1 MNLQIS
7 SEPQEATSTE
17 LDSVSIIPLGG
28 LGEFGKNMMVYEFG
42 QDIVIVDAGIMFPE
56 HHTPGIDLI
65 VNNIE
70 YLVEHRDKIRGVV
83 ITHAHEDHMG
93 GLSFLL
99 REINNIPV
107 YATKLT
113 LALASGRLKEY
124 HLLSQAELHTIDTD
138 APLELG
144 CFNIEFINVT
154 HSVPDAVTLAI
165 HTPVGTIVHTSD
177 FKFDQTP
184 IDNRPTDLHKLAAI
198 GAKGVRLLLSDST
211 NVDRSGF
218 SPSER
223 SIFEKLDQIFR
234 QTENRLFLCTFSSSL
249 HRIQQFIDLA
259 VSHRRLVAI
268 TGRSM
273 ISNIRTASEL
283 GYLNLPPHL
292 LIDIKDV
299 ERFAPHEVLVLS
311 TGSQGEPRSA
321 MALMATNRHSIL
333 KINPE
338 DTVVISARQIPGNE
352 QAIGQMI
359 DNLLR
364 REAIVIHENNAD
376 IHVSGHGAY
385 EDLKLMLSLVRPNCF
400 VPLHGEYRHLVE
412 HAKLAE
418 LTGVPPQNIIVAENG
433 DRVRLNLV
441 DCYLDGQVP
450 AGAVF
455 IDGKT
460 ESTND
465 IVLHD
470 RRLLSSDGIVVPVI
484 HLDPQGQL
492 VSPVDLV
499 TRGFVHLDVSEDLIS
514 ESKQI
519 VTQLIQDLDDTIR
532 NQPEKIQEQIRLV
545 LRRFLKN
552 QTGKIPIILS
562 SISQLGST
570 NNELLDFSE
579 SEKQP
584 NEKSQNSEI

>member
-1 MNLQIS
+1 MQTS

-70 YLVEHRDKIRGVV
+70 YLVEHRNKIRGVV

-99 REINNIPV
+99 REINIPV

-138 APLELG
+138 TPLELG

-299 ERFAPHEVLVLS
+299 ERFAPNEVLVLS

-400 VPLHGEYRHLVE
+400 VPLHGEYRHLIE

-460 ESTND
+460 ESTSD

-470 RRLLSSDGIVVPVI
+470 RRLLSSDGIVVPVV
-484 HLDPQGQL
+484 HLDRQGQL

-519 VTQLIQDLDDTIR
+519 VTQLIQDLDNTIKK
-532 NQPEKIQEQIRLV
+532 QPEKIQEQIRLV

-562 SISQLGST
+562 SISQPSST
-570 NNELLDFSE
+570 ENKLLDFSE
-579 SEKQP
+579 SENQTR
-584 NEKSQNSEI
+584 EKSQNSEI

>member
-1 MNLQIS
+1 MQTS

-70 YLVEHRDKIRGVV
+70 YLVEHRNKIRGVV

-99 REINNIPV
+99 REINIPV

-299 ERFAPHEVLVLS
+299 ERFAPNEVLVLS

-400 VPLHGEYRHLVE
+400 VPLHGEYRHLIE

-455 IDGKT
+455 VDGKT
-460 ESTND
+460 ESTSD

-470 RRLLSSDGIVVPVI
+470 RRLLSSDGIVVPVV
-484 HLDPQGQL
+484 HLDRQGQL

-499 TRGFVHLDVSEDLIS
+499 TRGFVHLDVSEDLII

-519 VTQLIQDLDDTIR
+519 VTQLIQDLDDTIK

>member
-1 MNLQIS
+1 MQTS

-70 YLVEHRDKIRGVV
+70 YLVEHRNKIRGVV

-138 APLELG
+138 TPLELG

-299 ERFAPHEVLVLS
+299 ERFAPNEVLVLS

-400 VPLHGEYRHLVE
+400 VPLHGEYRHLIE

-460 ESTND
+460 ESTSD

-470 RRLLSSDGIVVPVI
+470 RRLLSSDGIVVPVV
-484 HLDPQGQL
+484 HLDRQGQL

-499 TRGFVHLDVSEDLIS
+499 TRGFVHLDVSEDLII

-519 VTQLIQDLDDTIR
+519 VTQLIQDLDDTIK

-562 SISQLGST
+562 SISQPSST
-570 NNELLDFSE
+570 ENKLLDFSE
-579 SEKQP
+579 SENQTR
-584 NEKSQNSEI
+584 EKSQDSEI

>member
-1 MNLQIS
+1 MQTS

-70 YLVEHRDKIRGVV
+70 YLVEHRNKIRGVV

-99 REINNIPV
+99 REINIPV

-138 APLELG
+138 TPLELG

-299 ERFAPHEVLVLS
+299 ERFAPNEVLVLS

-400 VPLHGEYRHLVE
+400 VPLHGEYRHLIE

-460 ESTND
+460 ESTSD

-470 RRLLSSDGIVVPVI
+470 RRLLSSDGIVVPVV
-484 HLDPQGQL
+484 HLDRQGQL

-499 TRGFVHLDVSEDLIS
+499 TRGFVHLDVSEDLII

-519 VTQLIQDLDDTIR
+519 VTQLIQDLDDTIK

-562 SISQLGST
+562 SISQPSST
-570 NNELLDFSE
+570 ENELLDFSE
-579 SEKQP
+579 SENQTR
-584 NEKSQNSEI
+584 EKSQNSEI

>member
-1 MNLQIS
+1 MQTS

-42 QDIVIVDAGIMFPE
+42 QDIIIVDAGIMFPE
-56 HHTPGIDLI
+56 RHTPGIDLI

-70 YLVEHRDKIRGVV
+70 YLVEHRNKIRGVV

-99 REINNIPV
+99 REINIPV

-138 APLELG
+138 TPLELG

-299 ERFAPHEVLVLS
+299 ERFAPNEVLVLS

-400 VPLHGEYRHLVE
+400 VPLHGEYRHLIE

-460 ESTND
+460 ESTSD

-470 RRLLSSDGIVVPVI
+470 RRLLSSDGIVVPVV
-484 HLDPQGQL
+484 HLDRQGQL

-519 VTQLIQDLDDTIR
+519 VTQLIQDLDDTIK

-545 LRRFLKN
+545 LRRFQKN
-552 QTGKIPIILS
+552 QTRKIPIILS
-562 SISQLGST
+562 SISQPSST
-570 NNELLDFSE
+570 ENELQDFSE
-579 SEKQP
+579 SENQTR
-584 NEKSQNSEI
+584 EKSQNSEI

>member
-1 MNLQIS
+1 MQTS

-70 YLVEHRDKIRGVV
+70 YLVEHRNKIRGVV

-99 REINNIPV
+99 REINIPV

-138 APLELG
+138 TPLELG

-198 GAKGVRLLLSDST
+198 GAKGVRILLSDST

-249 HRIQQFIDLA
+249 HRIQQCIDLA

-299 ERFAPHEVLVLS
+299 ERFAPNEVLVLS

-400 VPLHGEYRHLVE
+400 VPLHGEYRHLIE

-460 ESTND
+460 ESTSD

-470 RRLLSSDGIVVPVI
+470 RRLLSSDGIVVPVV
-484 HLDPQGQL
+484 HLDRQGQL

-499 TRGFVHLDVSEDLIS
+499 TRGFVHLDVSEDLII

-519 VTQLIQDLDDTIR
+519 VTQLIQDLDDTIK

-562 SISQLGST
+562 SISQPSSPE
-570 NNELLDFSE
+570 NKLLDFSE
-579 SEKQP
+579 SENQTR
-584 NEKSQNSEI
+584 EKSQNSEI

>member
-1 MNLQIS
+1 MQTS

-28 LGEFGKNMMVYEFG
+28 LGEFGKNMMAYEFG

-70 YLVEHRDKIRGVV
+70 YLVEHRNKIRGVV

-99 REINNIPV
+99 REINIPV

-124 HLLSQAELHTIDTD
+124 RLLSQAELHTINTD

-299 ERFAPHEVLVLS
+299 ERFAPNEVLVLS
-311 TGSQGEPRSA
+311 TGSQGESRSA

-400 VPLHGEYRHLVE
+400 VPLHGEYRHLIE

-460 ESTND
+460 ESTSD

-470 RRLLSSDGIVVPVI
+470 RRLLSSDGIVVPVV
-484 HLDPQGQL
+484 HLDRQGQL

-519 VTQLIQDLDDTIR
+519 VTQLIQDLDDTIK

-562 SISQLGST
+562 SISQPSST
-570 NNELLDFSE
+570 ENELLDFSE
-579 SEKQP
+579 SENQTR
-584 NEKSQNSEI
+584 EKSQNSEI

>member
-1 MNLQIS
+1 MQTS

-70 YLVEHRDKIRGVV
+70 YLVEHRNKIRGVV

-99 REINNIPV
+99 REINIPV

-138 APLELG
+138 TPLELG

-299 ERFAPHEVLVLS
+299 ERFAPNEVLVLS

-364 REAIVIHENNAD
+364 REAIVIHENNAE

-400 VPLHGEYRHLVE
+400 VPLHGEYRHLIE

-460 ESTND
+460 ESTSD

-470 RRLLSSDGIVVPVI
+470 RRLLSSDGIVVPVV
-484 HLDPQGQL
+484 HLDRQGQL

-499 TRGFVHLDVSEDLIS
+499 TRGFVHLDVSEDLII

-519 VTQLIQDLDDTIR
+519 VTQLIQDLDDTIK

-562 SISQLGST
+562 SISQPSST
-570 NNELLDFSE
+570 ENKLLDFSE
-579 SEKQP
+579 SENQTR
-584 NEKSQNSEI
+584 EKSQNSEI

>member
-42 QDIVIVDAGIMFPE
+42 QDIIIVDAGIMFPE

-299 ERFAPHEVLVLS
+299 ERFAPNEVLVLS

-484 HLDPQGQL
+484 HLDLQGQL

-570 NNELLDFSE
+570 NNELLNFSE

>member
-1 MNLQIS
+1 MQTS

-70 YLVEHRDKIRGVV
+70 YLVEHRNKIRGVV

-99 REINNIPV
+99 REINIPV

-299 ERFAPHEVLVLS
+299 ERFAPNEVLVLS

-400 VPLHGEYRHLVE
+400 VPLHGEYRHLIE

-455 IDGKT
+455 VDGKT
-460 ESTND
+460 ESTSD

-470 RRLLSSDGIVVPVI
+470 RRLLSSDGIVVPVV
-484 HLDPQGQL
+484 HLDRQGQL
-492 VSPVDLV
+492 VSSVDLV
-499 TRGFVHLDVSEDLIS
+499 TRGFVHLDVSEDLII

-519 VTQLIQDLDDTIR
+519 VTQLIQDLDDTIK

>member
-1 MNLQIS
+1 MQTS

-70 YLVEHRDKIRGVV
+70 YLVEHRNKIRGVV

-99 REINNIPV
+99 REINIPV

-138 APLELG
+138 TPLELG

-299 ERFAPHEVLVLS
+299 ERFAPNEVLVLS

-400 VPLHGEYRHLVE
+400 VPLHGEYRHLIE

-455 IDGKT
+455 VDGKT
-460 ESTND
+460 ESTSD

-470 RRLLSSDGIVVPVI
+470 RRLLSSDGIVVPVV
-484 HLDPQGQL
+484 HLDRQGQL

-499 TRGFVHLDVSEDLIS
+499 TRGFVHLDVSEDLII

-519 VTQLIQDLDDTIR
+519 VTQLIQDLDDTIK

-562 SISQLGST
+562 SISQPSST
-570 NNELLDFSE
+570 ENKLLDFSE
-579 SEKQP
+579 SENQTR
-584 NEKSQNSEI
+584 EKSQNSEI

>member
-1 MNLQIS
+1 MQTS

-70 YLVEHRDKIRGVV
+70 YLVEHRNKIRGVV

-99 REINNIPV
+99 REINIPV

-138 APLELG
+138 TPLELG

-184 IDNRPTDLHKLAAI
+184 IDDRPTDWHKLAAI
-198 GAKGVRLLLSDST
+198 GANGVRLLLSDST

-299 ERFAPHEVLVLS
+299 ERFAPNEVLVLS

-400 VPLHGEYRHLVE
+400 VPLHGEYRHLIE

-460 ESTND
+460 ESTSD

-470 RRLLSSDGIVVPVI
+470 RRLLSSDGIVVPVV
-484 HLDPQGQL
+484 HLDRQGQL

-499 TRGFVHLDVSEDLIS
+499 TRGFVHLDVSEDLII

-519 VTQLIQDLDDTIR
+519 VTQLIQDLDDTIK

-562 SISQLGST
+562 SISQPSST
-570 NNELLDFSE
+570 ENKLLDFSE
-579 SEKQP
+579 SENQTR
-584 NEKSQNSEI
+584 EKSQNSEI

>member
-1 MNLQIS
+1 MQTS

-70 YLVEHRDKIRGVV
+70 YLVEHRNKIRGVV

-99 REINNIPV
+99 REINIPV

-138 APLELG
+138 TPLELG

-299 ERFAPHEVLVLS
+299 ERFAPNEVLVLS

-400 VPLHGEYRHLVE
+400 VPLHGEYRHLIE

-455 IDGKT
+455 VDGKT
-460 ESTND
+460 ESTSD

-470 RRLLSSDGIVVPVI
+470 RRLLSSDGIVVPVV
-484 HLDPQGQL
+484 HLDRQGQL

-499 TRGFVHLDVSEDLIS
+499 TRGFVHLDVSEDLII

-519 VTQLIQDLDDTIR
+519 VTQLIQDLDDTIK

-562 SISQLGST
+562 SISQPSST
-570 NNELLDFSE
+570 ENELLDFSE
-579 SEKQP
+579 SENQTR
-584 NEKSQNSEI
+584 EKSQNSEI

>member
-1 MNLQIS
+1 MQTS

-70 YLVEHRDKIRGVV
+70 YLVEHRNKIRGVV

-99 REINNIPV
+99 REINIPV

-124 HLLSQAELHTIDTD
+124 HLLSQVELHTIDADT
-138 APLELG
+138 PLELG

-299 ERFAPHEVLVLS
+299 ERFAPNEVLVLS

-400 VPLHGEYRHLVE
+400 VPLHGEYRHLIE

-418 LTGVPPQNIIVAENG
+418 LTGVPHQNIIVAENG

-460 ESTND
+460 ESTSD

-470 RRLLSSDGIVVPVI
+470 RRLLSSDGIVVPVV
-484 HLDPQGQL
+484 HLDRQGQL

-519 VTQLIQDLDDTIR
+519 VTQLIQDLDDTIK

-562 SISQLGST
+562 SISQPSST
-570 NNELLDFSE
+570 ENELQDFSE
-579 SEKQP
+579 SENQTR
-584 NEKSQNSEI
+584 EKSQNSEI

>member
-1 MNLQIS
+1 MQTS

-99 REINNIPV
+99 REINIPV

-138 APLELG
+138 TPLELG

-299 ERFAPHEVLVLS
+299 ERFAPNEVLVLS

-460 ESTND
+460 ESTSD

-470 RRLLSSDGIVVPVI
+470 RRLLSSDGIVVPVV
-484 HLDPQGQL
+484 HLDRQGQL

-499 TRGFVHLDVSEDLIS
+499 TRGFVHLDVSEDLII

-519 VTQLIQDLDDTIR
+519 VTQLIQDLDDTIK

-562 SISQLGST
+562 SISQPSST
-570 NNELLDFSE
+570 ENKLLDFSE
-579 SEKQP
+579 SENQTR
-584 NEKSQNSEI
+584 EKSQNSEI

>member
-1 MNLQIS
+1 MQTS

-70 YLVEHRDKIRGVV
+70 YLVEHRNKIRGVV

-99 REINNIPV
+99 REINIPV

-138 APLELG
+138 TPLELG

-273 ISNIRTASEL
+273 ISNIRKASEL

-299 ERFAPHEVLVLS
+299 ERFAPNEVLVLS

-400 VPLHGEYRHLVE
+400 VPLHGEYRHLIE

-460 ESTND
+460 ESTSD

-470 RRLLSSDGIVVPVI
+470 RRLLSSDGIVVPVV
-484 HLDPQGQL
+484 HLDRQGQL

-499 TRGFVHLDVSEDLIS
+499 TRGFVHLDVSEDLII

-519 VTQLIQDLDDTIR
+519 VTQLIQDLDDTIK

-562 SISQLGST
+562 SISQPSST
-570 NNELLDFSE
+570 ENKLLDFSE
-579 SEKQP
+579 SENQTR
-584 NEKSQNSEI
+584 EKSQNSEI

>member
-1 MNLQIS
+1 MQTS

-28 LGEFGKNMMVYEFG
+28 LGEFGKNMMAYEFG

-70 YLVEHRDKIRGVV
+70 YLVEHRNKIRGVV

-99 REINNIPV
+99 REINIPV

-138 APLELG
+138 SPLELG

-299 ERFAPHEVLVLS
+299 ERFAPNEVLVLS

-400 VPLHGEYRHLVE
+400 VPLHGEYRHLIE

-460 ESTND
+460 ESTSD

-470 RRLLSSDGIVVPVI
+470 RRLLSSDGIVVPVV
-484 HLDPQGQL
+484 HLDRQGQL

-499 TRGFVHLDVSEDLIS
+499 TRGFVHLDVSEDLII

-519 VTQLIQDLDDTIR
+519 VTQLIQDLDDTIK

-562 SISQLGST
+562 SISQPSST
-570 NNELLDFSE
+570 ENELLDFSE
-579 SEKQP
+579 SENQTR
-584 NEKSQNSEI
+584 EKSQNSEI

>member
-1 MNLQIS
+1 MQTS

-70 YLVEHRDKIRGVV
+70 YLVEHRNKIRGVV

-99 REINNIPV
+99 REINIPV

-138 APLELG
+138 TPLELG

-299 ERFAPHEVLVLS
+299 ERFAPNEVLVLS

-400 VPLHGEYRHLVE
+400 VPLHGEYRHLIE

-455 IDGKT
+455 VDGKT
-460 ESTND
+460 ESTSD

-470 RRLLSSDGIVVPVI
+470 RRLLSSDGIVVPVV
-484 HLDPQGQL
+484 HLDRQGQL

-499 TRGFVHLDVSEDLIS
+499 TRGFVHLDVSEDLII

-519 VTQLIQDLDDTIR
+519 VTQLIQNLDDTIK
-532 NQPEKIQEQIRLV
+532 NQSEKIQEQIRLV

-562 SISQLGST
+562 SISQPSST
-570 NNELLDFSE
+570 ENKLLDFSE
-579 SEKQP
+579 SENQTR
-584 NEKSQNSEI
+584 EKSQNSEI

>member
-1 MNLQIS
+1 MQTS

-70 YLVEHRDKIRGVV
+70 YLVEHRNKIRGAV

-99 REINNIPV
+99 REINIPV

-138 APLELG
+138 TPLELG

-273 ISNIRTASEL
+273 VSNIRTASEL

-299 ERFAPHEVLVLS
+299 ERFAPNEVLVLS

-400 VPLHGEYRHLVE
+400 VPLHGEYRHLIE

-418 LTGVPPQNIIVAENG
+418 LTGVPHQNIIVAENG

-460 ESTND
+460 ESTSD

-470 RRLLSSDGIVVPVI
+470 RRLLSSDGIVVPVV
-484 HLDPQGQL
+484 HLDRQGQL

-499 TRGFVHLDVSEDLIS
+499 TRGFVHLDVSEDLII

-519 VTQLIQDLDDTIR
+519 VTQLIQDLDDTIK

-562 SISQLGST
+562 SISQPSST
-570 NNELLDFSE
+570 ENKLLDFSE
-579 SEKQP
+579 SENQTR
-584 NEKSQNSEI
+584 EKSQNSEI

>member
-1 MNLQIS
+1 MQTS

-70 YLVEHRDKIRGVV
+70 YLVEHRNKIRGVV

-99 REINNIPV
+99 REINIPV

-138 APLELG
+138 TPLELG

-299 ERFAPHEVLVLS
+299 ERFAPNEVLVLS

-400 VPLHGEYRHLVE
+400 VPLHGEYRHLIE

-418 LTGVPPQNIIVAENG
+418 LTGVPHQNIIVAENG

-460 ESTND
+460 ESTSD

-470 RRLLSSDGIVVPVI
+470 RRLLSSDGIVVPVV
-484 HLDPQGQL
+484 HLDRQGQL

-519 VTQLIQDLDDTIR
+519 VTQLIQDLDDTIK

-562 SISQLGST
+562 SISQPSSNET
-570 NNELLDFSE
+570 ELLDFSE
-579 SEKQP
+579 SENQTR
-584 NEKSQNSEI
+584 EKSQNSEI

>member
-1 MNLQIS
+1 MQTS

-70 YLVEHRDKIRGVV
+70 YLVEHRNKIRGVV

-138 APLELG
+138 TPLELG

-299 ERFAPHEVLVLS
+299 ERFAPNEVLVLS

-400 VPLHGEYRHLVE
+400 VPLHGEYRHLIE

-460 ESTND
+460 ESTSD

-470 RRLLSSDGIVVPVI
+470 RRLLSSDGIVVPVV
-484 HLDPQGQL
+484 HLDRQGQL

-499 TRGFVHLDVSEDLIS
+499 TRGFVHLDVSEDLII

-519 VTQLIQDLDDTIR
+519 VTQLIQDLDDTIK

-562 SISQLGST
+562 SISQPSST
-570 NNELLDFSE
+570 ENKLLDFSE
-579 SEKQP
+579 SENQTR
-584 NEKSQNSEI
+584 EKSQNSEI

>member
-1 MNLQIS
+1 MQTS

-42 QDIVIVDAGIMFPE
+42 QDIIIVDAGIMFPE

-70 YLVEHRDKIRGVV
+70 YLVEHRNKIRGVV

-99 REINNIPV
+99 REINIPV

-138 APLELG
+138 TPLELG

-299 ERFAPHEVLVLS
+299 ERFAPNEVLVLS

-400 VPLHGEYRHLVE
+400 VPLHGEYRHLIE

-460 ESTND
+460 ESTSD

-470 RRLLSSDGIVVPVI
+470 RRLLSSDGIVVPVV
-484 HLDPQGQL
+484 HLDRQGQL

-499 TRGFVHLDVSEDLIS
+499 TRGFVHLDVSEDLII

-519 VTQLIQDLDDTIR
+519 VTQLIQDLDDTIK

-562 SISQLGST
+562 SISQPSST
-570 NNELLDFSE
+570 ENKPLDFSE
-579 SEKQP
+579 SENQTR
-584 NEKSQNSEI
+584 EKSQNSEI

>member
-1 MNLQIS
+1 MRTSI
-7 SEPQEATSTE
+7 EPQEATSTE

-70 YLVEHRDKIRGVV
+70 YLVEHRNKIRGVV

-99 REINNIPV
+99 REINIPV

-124 HLLSQAELHTIDTD
+124 RLLSQAELHTINTD

-283 GYLNLPPHL
+283 GYLNLPSHL

-299 ERFAPHEVLVLS
+299 ERFAPNEVLVLS

-400 VPLHGEYRHLVE
+400 LPLHGEYRHLIE

-418 LTGVPPQNIIVAENG
+418 LTGVPSQNIIVAENG

-460 ESTND
+460 ESTSD

-470 RRLLSSDGIVVPVI
+470 RRLLSSDGIVVPVV
-484 HLDPQGQL
+484 HLDRQGQL

-499 TRGFVHLDVSEDLIS
+499 TRGFVHLDVSEDLII

-519 VTQLIQDLDDTIR
+519 VTQLIQDLDDTIK

-562 SISQLGST
+562 SISQPSST
-570 NNELLDFSE
+570 ENELLDFSE
-579 SEKQP
+579 SENQTR
-584 NEKSQNSEI
+584 EKSQNSEI

>member
-1 MNLQIS
+1 MQTS

-70 YLVEHRDKIRGVV
+70 YLVEHRNKIRGVV

-99 REINNIPV
+99 REINIPV

-138 APLELG
+138 TPLELG

-184 IDNRPTDLHKLAAI
+184 IDNRPTDLQKLAAI

-299 ERFAPHEVLVLS
+299 ERFAPNEVLVLS

-385 EDLKLMLSLVRPNCF
+385 EDLKLMISLVRPNCF
-400 VPLHGEYRHLVE
+400 VPLHGEYRHLIE

-460 ESTND
+460 ESTSD

-470 RRLLSSDGIVVPVI
+470 RRLLSSDGIVVPVV
-484 HLDPQGQL
+484 HLDRQGQL

-499 TRGFVHLDVSEDLIS
+499 TRGFVHLDVSEDLII

-519 VTQLIQDLDDTIR
+519 VTQLIQDLDDTIK

-562 SISQLGST
+562 SISQPSST
-570 NNELLDFSE
+570 ENELLDFSE
-579 SEKQP
+579 SENQTR
-584 NEKSQNSEI
+584 EKSQNSEI

>member
-1 MNLQIS
+1 MQTS

-70 YLVEHRDKIRGVV
+70 YLVEHRNKIRGVV

-99 REINNIPV
+99 REINIPV

-138 APLELG
+138 TPLELG

-259 VSHRRLVAI
+259 VCHRRLVAI

-299 ERFAPHEVLVLS
+299 ERFAPNEVLVLS

-321 MALMATNRHSIL
+321 MALMATNRHYIL

-400 VPLHGEYRHLVE
+400 VPLHGEYRHLIE

-460 ESTND
+460 ESTSD

-470 RRLLSSDGIVVPVI
+470 RRLLSSDGIVVPVV
-484 HLDPQGQL
+484 HLDRQGQL

-499 TRGFVHLDVSEDLIS
+499 TRGFVHLDVSEDLII

-519 VTQLIQDLDDTIR
+519 VTQLIQDLDDTIK

-562 SISQLGST
+562 SISQPSST
-570 NNELLDFSE
+570 ENKPLDFSE
-579 SEKQP
+579 SENQTR
-584 NEKSQNSEI
+584 EKSQNSEI

>member
-1 MNLQIS
+1 MQTS

-70 YLVEHRDKIRGVV
+70 YLVEHRNKIRGVV

-99 REINNIPV
+99 REINIPV

-138 APLELG
+138 TPLELG

-299 ERFAPHEVLVLS
+299 ERFAPNEVLVLS

-400 VPLHGEYRHLVE
+400 VPLHGEYRHLIE

-460 ESTND
+460 ESTSD

-470 RRLLSSDGIVVPVI
+470 RRLLSSDGIVVPVV
-484 HLDPQGQL
+484 HLDRQGQL

-499 TRGFVHLDVSEDLIS
+499 TRGFVHLDVSEDLII

-519 VTQLIQDLDDTIR
+519 VTQLIQDLDDTIK

-562 SISQLGST
+562 SISQPSST
-570 NNELLDFSE
+570 ENKLLDFSE
-579 SEKQP
+579 SENQTR
-584 NEKSQNSEI
+584 EKSQNSEI

>member
-1 MNLQIS
+1 MQTS

-70 YLVEHRDKIRGVV
+70 YLVEHRNKIRGVV

-99 REINNIPV
+99 REINIPV

-138 APLELG
+138 TPLGLG

-299 ERFAPHEVLVLS
+299 ERFAPNEVLVLS

-400 VPLHGEYRHLVE
+400 VPLHGEYRHLIE

-455 IDGKT
+455 VDGKT
-460 ESTND
+460 ESTSD

-470 RRLLSSDGIVVPVI
+470 RRLLSSDGIVVPVV
-484 HLDPQGQL
+484 HLDRQGQL

-519 VTQLIQDLDDTIR
+519 VTQLIQDLDNTIK

-545 LRRFLKN
+545 LRRFFKN
-552 QTGKIPIILS
+552 QTGKTPIILS
-562 SISQLGST
+562 SISQPDST

-579 SEKQP
+579 SENQTS
-584 NEKSQNSEI
+584 EKS

>member
-1 MNLQIS
+1 MQTS

-70 YLVEHRDKIRGVV
+70 YLVEHRNKIRGVV

-99 REINNIPV
+99 REINIPV

-138 APLELG
+138 TPLELG

-299 ERFAPHEVLVLS
+299 EMFAPNEVLVLS

-400 VPLHGEYRHLVE
+400 VPLHGEYRHLIE

-441 DCYLDGQVP
+441 DCYLAGPVA

-455 IDGKT
+455 VDGKT
-460 ESTND
+460 ESTSD

-470 RRLLSSDGIVVPVI
+470 RRLLSSDGIVVPVV
-484 HLDPQGQL
+484 HLDRQGQL

-499 TRGFVHLDVSEDLIS
+499 TRGFVHLDVSEDLII

-519 VTQLIQDLDDTIR
+519 VTQLIQDLDDTIK

-562 SISQLGST
+562 SISQPSST
-570 NNELLDFSE
+570 ENKLLDFSE
-579 SEKQP
+579 SENQTR
-584 NEKSQNSEI
+584 EKSQNSEI

>member
-1 MNLQIS
+1 MQTS

-70 YLVEHRDKIRGVV
+70 YLVEHRNKIRGVV

-99 REINNIPV
+99 REINIPV

-138 APLELG
+138 TPLELG

-299 ERFAPHEVLVLS
+299 ERFAPNEVLVLS

-400 VPLHGEYRHLVE
+400 VPLHGEYRHLIE

-460 ESTND
+460 ESTSD

-470 RRLLSSDGIVVPVI
+470 RRLLSSDGIVVPVV
-484 HLDPQGQL
+484 HLDRQGQL

-499 TRGFVHLDVSEDLIS
+499 TRGFVHLDVSEDLII

-519 VTQLIQDLDDTIR
+519 VTQLIQDLDDTIK

-562 SISQLGST
+562 SISQPSST
-570 NNELLDFSE
+570 ENEFLDFSE
-579 SEKQP
+579 SENQTR
-584 NEKSQNSEI
+584 EKSQNSEI

>member
-1 MNLQIS
+1 MQIS

-17 LDSVSIIPLGG
+17 PDSVSIIPLGG

-42 QDIVIVDAGIMFPE
+42 QDIIIVDAGIMFPE

-70 YLVEHRDKIRGVV
+70 YLVEHKDKIRGVV

-99 REINNIPV
+99 REINIPV
-107 YATKLT
+107 YGTQLT

-124 HLLSQAELHTIDTD
+124 HLLSQVELHTIDADT
-138 APLELG
+138 PLELG

-273 ISNIRTASEL
+273 VSNIRTASEL

-299 ERFAPHEVLVLS
+299 ERFAPNEVLVLS

-470 RRLLSSDGIVVPVI
+470 RRLLSSDGIVVPVV
-484 HLDPQGQL
+484 HLDLEGQL

-519 VTQLIQDLDDTIR
+519 VAQLIQDLDNTIK

-545 LRRFLKN
+545 LRRFFKN
-552 QTGKIPIILS
+552 QTGKTPIILS
-562 SISQLGST
+562 SISQPDST

-579 SEKQP
+579 SENQTS
-584 NEKSQNSEI
+584 EKS